1 MCVSICHMMGITV
14 QMRMYFMCTCSVCR
28 VNVWYVLCVLVGYI
42 YDNDPVYS
50 ARALG
55 ASVCGTDL
63 LRCLGDGLH

>member
-1 MCVSICHMMGITV
+1 M
-14 QMRMYFMCTCSVCR
+14 VCP
-28 VNVWYVLCVLVGYI
+28 VCVLVG

-63 LRCLGDGLH
+63 VMRCHGDGLH